1 MNFAE
6 KNYQN
11 SKYLYQTVKMR
22 NLGDMSD
29 LYNAQDVI
37 LLSEIIENRF
47 QVMNDTYEFNPRKC
61 NSASSMSSYIE
72 RKMSRVIL
80 ALPAKLEHVEIF

>member
-1 MNFAE
+1 
-6 KNYQN
+6 
-11 SKYLYQTVKMR
+11 MR

-29 LYNAQDVI
+29 LYSAQDVI

-72 RKMSRVIL
+72 RKMSRITL